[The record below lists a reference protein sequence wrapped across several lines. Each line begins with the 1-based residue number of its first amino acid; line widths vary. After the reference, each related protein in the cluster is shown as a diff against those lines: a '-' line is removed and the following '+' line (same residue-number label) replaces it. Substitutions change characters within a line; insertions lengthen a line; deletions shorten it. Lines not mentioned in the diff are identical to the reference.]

1 MQGVSGSNPLSST
14 IFSFCGEFA
23 RQIIPEP
30 ILRQRSLLSSYATP
44 PLVSKK
50 KRRMERI
57 FFKIQIF

>member
-1 MQGVSGSNPLSST
+1 
-14 IFSFCGEFA
+14 
-23 RQIIPEP
+23 
-30 ILRQRSLLSSYATP
+30 LSSYATP